1 MERKNKMPIKVGGVF
16 IDVTKINEKNTQQ
29 QVQPEPTP
37 VPVPQQV
44 VVAVVEEE
52 NPVDMTPPARK
63 IVKQKP
69 RPKITDGHTIVVNGR
84 EKTIG
89 RKSQYLLDM
98 MIIDDE

>member
-1 MERKNKMPIKVGGVF
+1 MPIKVGGV
-16 IDVTKINEKNTQQ
+16 IVDVTKINEKKIEQ
-29 QVQPEPTP
+29 QVQPEP
-37 VPVPQQV
+37 QQV
-44 VVAVVEEE
+44 VLQPEPIVVEVD
-52 NPVDMTPPARK
+52 PVDLTPPARK

>member
-1 MERKNKMPIKVGGVF
+1 MPIKVGGVI

-29 QVQPEPTP
+29 STP
-37 VPVPQQV
+37 QE
-44 VVAVVEEE
+44 VARTVDEE
-52 NPVDMTPPARK
+52 NPVDMTPPARR

-69 RPKITDGHTIVVNGR
+69 RPKITDGHKLVVNGK

>member
-1 MERKNKMPIKVGGVF
+1 MGRRNKMPIKVGGAF
-16 IDVTKINEKNTQQ
+16 IDLSKKVENEKKIQQEQQ
-29 QVQPEPTP
+29 QQTVSI
-37 VPVPQQV
+37 V
-44 VVAVVEEE
+44 EE
-52 NPVDMTPPARK
+52 NPVDMTPPPRK

-69 RPKITDGHTIVVNGR
+69 RPKITDGHKIVVNGK

>member
-1 MERKNKMPIKVGGVF
+1 MERKNKMPIKVGGVL

-29 QVQPEPTP
+29 PASQEVAR
-37 VPVPQQV
+37 V
-44 VVAVVEEE
+44 VDEE
-52 NPVDMTPPARK
+52 NPVDMTPPARR

-69 RPKITDGHTIVVNGR
+69 RPKITDGHKLVVNGK

>member
-1 MERKNKMPIKVGGVF
+1 MPIKVGGVV

-29 QVQPEPTP
+29 QVQPASQE
-37 VPVPQQV
+37 
-44 VVAVVEEE
+44 VARTVDEE
-52 NPVDMTPPARK
+52 NPVDMTPPARR

-69 RPKITDGHTIVVNGR
+69 RPKITDGHKLVVNGK

>member
-1 MERKNKMPIKVGGVF
+1 MPIKVGGVVVD
-16 IDVTKINEKNTQQ
+16 ISKVAENAKKSQ
-29 QVQPEPTP
+29 
-37 VPVPQQV
+37 PQQV
-44 VVAVVEEE
+44 TRTIVEDD
-52 NPVDMTPPARK
+52 PVDMTPPPRR

-69 RPKITDGHTIVVNGR
+69 RPKITDGHKLVVNGK

>member
-1 MERKNKMPIKVGGVF
+1 MPIKVGGVVV
-16 IDVTKINEKNTQQ
+16 DVVKIAEAAKKS
-29 QVQPEPTP
+29 E
-37 VPVPQQV
+37 PQQITRT
-44 VVAVVEEE
+44 VVE
-52 NPVDMTPPARK
+52 NDPVDMTPPPRK

-69 RPKITDGHTIVVNGR
+69 RPKITDGHKLVVNGK

>member
-1 MERKNKMPIKVGGVF
+1 MERKNKMPIKVGGV
-16 IDVTKINEKNTQQ
+16 IVDVTKINEKKIEQ
-29 QVQPEPTP
+29 QVQPEP
-37 VPVPQQV
+37 QQV
-44 VVAVVEEE
+44 VLQPEPIVVEVD
-52 NPVDMTPPARK
+52 PVDLTPPARK

>member
-1 MERKNKMPIKVGGVF
+1 MPIKVGGVV

-29 QVQPEPTP
+29 STP
-37 VPVPQQV
+37 QE
-44 VVAVVEEE
+44 VARTVDEE
-52 NPVDMTPPARK
+52 NPVDMTPPARR

-69 RPKITDGHTIVVNGR
+69 RPKITDGHKLVVNGK